1 MRIFIIYM
9 LCVNFDR
16 QKHQIYFYGCPQN
29 SKSIFEENVKHMK
42 HFIVS
47 LLVCHM
53 AKSSKK
59 C

>member
-1 MRIFIIYM
+1 M
-9 LCVNFDR
+9 LCLNFDR
-16 QKHQIYFYGCPQN
+16 QKHQIYLYGCPQN

-47 LLVCHM
+47 LLGCHM